1 MSSIY
6 SVSTARAN
14 LYKLI
19 DEVSVSHQPIHITG
33 KRHNAVLISEED
45 WNSIEETLFV
55 LSVPGLKESLIEEW
69 KTPMDQCDRKLDW

>member
-6 SVSTARAN
+6 SASTARAN

-55 LSVPGLKESLIEEW
+55 LSVPGLKESLLEEW
-69 KTPMDQCDRKLDW
+69 KTPMDQCVRKLDW

>member
-6 SVSTARAN
+6 SASAARAN

-19 DEVSVSHQPIHITG
+19 DEVSVSHQPVHITG
-33 KRHNAVLISEED
+33 RRHNAVLISEEE

-55 LSVPGLKESLIEEW
+55 LSGNC
-69 KTPMDQCDRKLDW
+69 TPKLGPLRD